1 MFYIRVY
8 ATIINCHPMRSMQ
21 WALDQLISA
30 KFFEIHLT
38 TNASIKASH
47 SQLALRG
54 AWSCEPPG
62 RAENSLH
69 ESMSCQVALLLQ
81 NLRMLPS
88 HKKKNSGDP
97 FKGQSTKDGTVSLP
111 DLPKVLAFQTLQA
124 TRCFCLNFSQLLYIC

>member
-30 KFFEIHLT
+30 KIFEIHLT

-47 SQLALRG
+47 SQLTLRG

-88 HKKKNSGDP
+88 HQKNSGDL
-97 FKGQSTKDGTVSLP
+97 FADQSRKDGTVSLP
-111 DLPKVLAFQTLQA
+111 DLLKILAFQTLQA
-124 TRCFCLNFSQLLYIC
+124 TRCFCLNFSQLL